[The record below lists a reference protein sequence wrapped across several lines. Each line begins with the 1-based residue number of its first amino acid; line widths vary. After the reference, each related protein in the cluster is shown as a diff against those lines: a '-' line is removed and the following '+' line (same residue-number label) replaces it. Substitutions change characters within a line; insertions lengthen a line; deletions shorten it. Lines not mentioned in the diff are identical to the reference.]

1 MRRQLRQKSLLIKA
15 ICILAWLIAPPALA
29 QALVPAADLAADGV
43 KVRALHAPVLV
54 FFSESWCPWC
64 ERVRREYLA
73 PMQND
78 PAYRGRVLIR
88 EIDAG
93 SDAPLTDFAGR
104 ATTQKEFARRF
115 KVSKVP
121 VVIALGADGEQL
133 AEPMVGMALP
143 DFYQSYL
150 DDAIDTG
157 RRKLGAS
164 TR

>member
-1 MRRQLRQKSLLIKA
+1 MRLKLQRYPLLRNA
-15 ICILAWLIAPPALA
+15 MCILAWLIVPSALA
-29 QALVPAADLAADGV
+29 QQLIFGADLAADAV
-43 KVRALHAPVLV
+43 RARALHAPVLV

-78 PAYRGRVLIR
+78 PAYRDRVLIR
-88 EIDAG
+88 EVDAG

-104 ATTQKEFARRF
+104 ATTQREFARRF
-115 KVSKVP
+115 KVGKVP
-121 VVIALGADGEQL
+121 VVIALGPDGEEL
-133 AEPMVGMALP
+133 AAPMVGMALP

-157 RRKLGAS
+157 RRKLGAVS
-164 TR
+164 R